1 MCLQG
6 ASAFQKLLDEQ
17 RDGKIRVFVIWE
29 PVLPTDL
36 AAPSTMTL
44 KRIGD
49 SRAAQYWDKGHLVS
63 KSIGEDD
70 DGVVWDYVAVYPR
83 GNLWEKGPPD
93 PVYSHAPVVRAID
106 DTREAIRKLAQ
117 NAK

>member
-1 MCLQG
+1 MQG

-17 RDGKIRVFVIWE
+17 REGKIRVFVIWE

-49 SRAAQYWDKGHLVS
+49 TRASQYWDNVHLVS
-63 KSIGEDD
+63 KSIGET
-70 DGVVWDYVAVYPR
+70 DGMVWDYVAVYPQ
-83 GNLWEKGPPD
+83 GKLWDNGPPE
-93 PVYSHAPVVRAID
+93 PTYSKAPVIHAIEG
-106 DTREAIRKLAQ
+106 TREAIQKLMRES
-117 NAK
+117 AK